1 MSEAMDVFDL
11 ILVVA
16 AVLFHLSIVGV
27 YIAQKKGHGRW
38 VRAFGSVTLLLG
50 IPLVAV
56 FVHYIA
62 SGEPGWKL
70 VSLGFI
76 FLYLL
81 VEFLLDF
88 VFKIE
93 FRKMPIPHTLYIIL
107 FYIAIIGFIR
117 MSFAVNTYWGYA
129 VSAAFWILLG
139 ALIYNLRGKKEEEN
153 NRQNKRGR
161 L

>member
-1 MSEAMDVFDL
+1 MFATMDVFDL
-11 ILVVA
+11 ILVSA

-27 YIAQKKGHGRW
+27 YIAEKKGRAKL
-38 VRAFGSVTLLLG
+38 VRAFGTVTLLLG
-50 IPLVAV
+50 IPLVGV
-56 FVHYIA
+56 FGHYIA
-62 SGEPGWKL
+62 SGEPSWKL
-70 VSLGFI
+70 ISFGFI

-93 FRKMPIPHTLYIIL
+93 FRKKPLPHALYIIL

-117 MSFAVNTYWGYA
+117 MSFAVNNYWGYA

-139 ALIYNLRGKKEEEN
+139 ALIYNLA
-153 NRQNKRGR
+153 GR
-161 L
+161 RKVKQ